1 MTQIPVRILLI
12 EDDPN
17 LGLITQ
23 EALEIHGFKVTLCKD
38 GKEGLA
44 CFIKDRFELCLID
57 VMLPVKD
64 GFTLAEDI
72 RKMDQKIPLIFLT
85 AKCLKEDRI
94 KGFQAGGDDYITKP
108 FSMEELVLR
117 IRAVLRRMNDLGT
130 SDGNQIYKVGCFLF
144 DYPHYLL
151 KNDEEERKL
160 TFKEAEL
167 LRLLLLHQNQIL
179 DRELALDHIW
189 GEASY
194 FTSRSMDV
202 YISKLRKYLKD
213 DPRIDI
219 ANIHGRGF
227 KFTIR

>member
-1 MTQIPVRILLI
+1 MNEVPARILLV

-17 LGLITQ
+17 LGSITE
-23 EALEIHGFKVTLCKD
+23 EALELHGFKVTLCKD
-38 GKEGLA
+38 GKEGLS
-44 CFIKDRFELCLID
+44 CFLKHRVELCLVD

-72 RKMDQKIPLIFLT
+72 RKIDPQIPLIFLT
-85 AKCLKEDRI
+85 AKSLKEDRI

-117 IRAVLRRMNDLGT
+117 IRAVLRRVNTLNSADP
-130 SDGNQIYKVGCFLF
+130 DQAYEVGDYLF
-144 DYPHYLL
+144 DYQHYLL
-151 KNDEEERKL
+151 KHHTDERKL

-189 GEASY
+189 GEATY

-213 DPRIDI
+213 DSRIDI

-227 KFTIR
+227 KLTIH